1 MTGSIRTDMETTFT
15 RRNSHGAN
23 LKRWREWRGIKQEV
37 LADKIGVSQATLSG
51 YEKKDELE
59 PEVLEKITKALD
71 IPTEAITELN
81 EGALINIYSGT
92 WQDNATAAG
101 SIQNQTFNPIDK
113 IVESSIFKYPV
124 ISHVKSSSLT
134 TGRAGTVK
142 AINTPAIVGWIPD
155 SRNSNQT
162 IKPPI

>member
-71 IPTEAITELN
+71 IPIEAITELN

-101 SIQNQTFNPIDK
+101 SIQNHIFNPIDK
-113 IVESSIFKYPV
+113 IVELYER
-124 ISHVKSSSLT
+124 LL
-134 TGRAGTVK
+134 K
-142 AINTPAIVGWIPD
+142 AEQEKVTMLHDI
-155 SRNSNQT
+155 
-162 IKPPI
+162 IKDK

>member
-1 MTGSIRTDMETTFT
+1 METTFT

-59 PEVLEKITKALD
+59 PKALD
-71 IPTEAITELN
+71 IPIEAITELN

-113 IVESSIFKYPV
+113 IVELYER
-124 ISHVKSSSLT
+124 LL
-134 TGRAGTVK
+134 K
-142 AINTPAIVGWIPD
+142 AEQEKVAMLHEI
-155 SRNSNQT
+155 
-162 IKPPI
+162 IKDK

>member
-71 IPTEAITELN
+71 IPIEAITELN

-92 WQDNATAAG
+92 WQDNATVAR
-101 SIQNQTFNPIDK
+101 SIQNQIFNPIDK
-113 IVESSIFKYPV
+113 IVELYER
-124 ISHVKSSSLT
+124 LL
-134 TGRAGTVK
+134 K
-142 AINTPAIVGWIPD
+142 AEQEKVTMLHDI
-155 SRNSNQT
+155 
-162 IKPPI
+162 IKDK

>member
-1 MTGSIRTDMETTFT
+1 METTFT

-71 IPTEAITELN
+71 IPIEAITELN

-101 SIQNQTFNPIDK
+101 SIQNQTFNSIDK
-113 IVESSIFKYPV
+113 IVELYER
-124 ISHVKSSSLT
+124 LL
-134 TGRAGTVK
+134 K
-142 AINTPAIVGWIPD
+142 AEQEKVAMLHEI
-155 SRNSNQT
+155 
-162 IKPPI
+162 IKDK

>member
-1 MTGSIRTDMETTFT
+1 METTFT
-15 RRNSHGAN
+15 KRNSHGAN

-71 IPTEAITELN
+71 IPIEAITELN

-113 IVESSIFKYPV
+113 ELYER
-124 ISHVKSSSLT
+124 LL
-134 TGRAGTVK
+134 K
-142 AINTPAIVGWIPD
+142 AEQEKVAMLHEI
-155 SRNSNQT
+155 
-162 IKPPI
+162 IKDK

>member
-1 MTGSIRTDMETTFT
+1 METTFT

-71 IPTEAITELN
+71 IPIEAITELN

-101 SIQNQTFNPIDK
+101 SIQYQIFNPIDK
-113 IVESSIFKYPV
+113 IVELYER
-124 ISHVKSSSLT
+124 LL
-134 TGRAGTVK
+134 K
-142 AINTPAIVGWIPD
+142 AEQEKVTMLHDI
-155 SRNSNQT
+155 
-162 IKPPI
+162 IKDK

>member
-1 MTGSIRTDMETTFT
+1 METTFT

-101 SIQNQTFNPIDK
+101 SIQNQTFNRIDK
-113 IVESSIFKYPV
+113 IVELYER
-124 ISHVKSSSLT
+124 LL
-134 TGRAGTVK
+134 K
-142 AINTPAIVGWIPD
+142 AEQEKVAMLHEI
-155 SRNSNQT
+155 
-162 IKPPI
+162 IKDK

>member
-1 MTGSIRTDMETTFT
+1 METTFT

-101 SIQNQTFNPIDK
+101 NIQNQTFNPIDK
-113 IVESSIFKYPV
+113 IVELYER
-124 ISHVKSSSLT
+124 LL
-134 TGRAGTVK
+134 K
-142 AINTPAIVGWIPD
+142 AEQEKVAMLHEI
-155 SRNSNQT
+155 
-162 IKPPI
+162 IKDK

>member
-1 MTGSIRTDMETTFT
+1 METTFT
-15 RRNSHGAN
+15 KRNSHGAN

-71 IPTEAITELN
+71 IPIEAITELN

-113 IVESSIFKYPV
+113 IFELYER
-124 ISHVKSSSLT
+124 LL
-134 TGRAGTVK
+134 K
-142 AINTPAIVGWIPD
+142 AEQEKVAMLHEI
-155 SRNSNQT
+155 
-162 IKPPI
+162 IKDK

>member
-23 LKRWREWRGIKQEV
+23 LIRWREWRGIKQEV

-101 SIQNQTFNPIDK
+101 IIQNQTFNPIDK
-113 IVESSIFKYPV
+113 IVELYER
-124 ISHVKSSSLT
+124 LL
-134 TGRAGTVK
+134 K
-142 AINTPAIVGWIPD
+142 AEQEKVAMLHEI
-155 SRNSNQT
+155 
-162 IKPPI
+162 IKDK

>member
-113 IVESSIFKYPV
+113 IDELYER
-124 ISHVKSSSLT
+124 LL
-134 TGRAGTVK
+134 K
-142 AINTPAIVGWIPD
+142 AEQEKVAMLHEI
-155 SRNSNQT
+155 
-162 IKPPI
+162 IKDK

>member
-1 MTGSIRTDMETTFT
+1 METTFT

-92 WQDNATAAG
+92 WQDNATAAR

-113 IVESSIFKYPV
+113 IVELYER
-124 ISHVKSSSLT
+124 LL
-134 TGRAGTVK
+134 K
-142 AINTPAIVGWIPD
+142 AEQEKVAMLHEI
-155 SRNSNQT
+155 
-162 IKPPI
+162 IKDK

>member
-1 MTGSIRTDMETTFT
+1 MERHQT
-15 RRNSHGAN
+15 RSASR
-23 LKRWREWRGIKQEV
+23 Q
-37 LADKIGVSQATLSG
+37 IGVSQATLSG

-71 IPTEAITELN
+71 IPIEAITELN

-113 IVESSIFKYPV
+113 IVELYER
-124 ISHVKSSSLT
+124 LL
-134 TGRAGTVK
+134 K
-142 AINTPAIVGWIPD
+142 AEQEKVTMLHDI
-155 SRNSNQT
+155 
-162 IKPPI
+162 IKDK

>member
-1 MTGSIRTDMETTFT
+1 METTFT

-81 EGALINIYSGT
+81 EGALINIYSAHGKIT
-92 WQDNATAAG
+92 QLQPEAFKIKL
-101 SIQNQTFNPIDK
+101 SIP
-113 IVESSIFKYPV
+113 SIK
-124 ISHVKSSSLT
+124 
-134 TGRAGTVK
+134 
-142 AINTPAIVGWIPD
+142 
-155 SRNSNQT
+155 
-162 IKPPI
+162 

>member
-1 MTGSIRTDMETTFT
+1 METTFT

-23 LKRWREWRGIKQEV
+23 LKRWRKWRGIKQEV
-37 LADKIGVSQATLSG
+37 LADKIGVSLATLSG

-113 IVESSIFKYPV
+113 ISRALRTIIK
-124 ISHVKSSSLT
+124 
-134 TGRAGTVK
+134 GRARKGCH
-142 AINTPAIVGWIPD
+142 AP
-155 SRNSNQT
+155 
-162 IKPPI
+162 

>member
-71 IPTEAITELN
+71 IPIEAITELN

-101 SIQNQTFNPIDK
+101 SIQNQTFNSIDK
-113 IVESSIFKYPV
+113 IVELYER
-124 ISHVKSSSLT
+124 LL
-134 TGRAGTVK
+134 K
-142 AINTPAIVGWIPD
+142 AEQEKVAMLHEI
-155 SRNSNQT
+155 
-162 IKPPI
+162 IKDK

>member
-1 MTGSIRTDMETTFT
+1 MTGSIKTDMETTFT
-15 RRNSHGAN
+15 KRNSHGAN

-71 IPTEAITELN
+71 IPIEAITELN

-92 WQDNATAAG
+92 WQDNATVAG
-101 SIQNQTFNPIDK
+101 SIQNQIFNPFDK
-113 IVESSIFKYPV
+113 IVELYER
-124 ISHVKSSSLT
+124 LL
-134 TGRAGTVK
+134 K
-142 AINTPAIVGWIPD
+142 AEQEKVTMLHDI
-155 SRNSNQT
+155 
-162 IKPPI
+162 IKDK

>member
-1 MTGSIRTDMETTFT
+1 METTFT

-101 SIQNQTFNPIDK
+101 SIQYQTFNPIDK
-113 IVESSIFKYPV
+113 IVELYER
-124 ISHVKSSSLT
+124 LL
-134 TGRAGTVK
+134 K
-142 AINTPAIVGWIPD
+142 AEQEKVAMLHEI
-155 SRNSNQT
+155 
-162 IKPPI
+162 IKDK

>member
-1 MTGSIRTDMETTFT
+1 METTFT

-113 IVESSIFKYPV
+113 IAELYER
-124 ISHVKSSSLT
+124 LL
-134 TGRAGTVK
+134 K
-142 AINTPAIVGWIPD
+142 AEQEKVAMLHEI
-155 SRNSNQT
+155 
-162 IKPPI
+162 IKDK

>member
-1 MTGSIRTDMETTFT
+1 METTFT

-71 IPTEAITELN
+71 IPTEAITSLMKERL
-81 EGALINIYSGT
+81 
-92 WQDNATAAG
+92 
-101 SIQNQTFNPIDK
+101 
-113 IVESSIFKYPV
+113 SIFILAHGKITQLQPEAFK
-124 ISHVKSSSLT
+124 IKLS
-134 TGRAGTVK
+134 
-142 AINTPAIVGWIPD
+142 IP
-155 SRNSNQT
+155 S
-162 IKPPI
+162 IK

>member
-1 MTGSIRTDMETTFT
+1 METTFT

-71 IPTEAITELN
+71 IPIEAITELN

-101 SIQNQTFNPIDK
+101 SIQNQTSNPIDK
-113 IVESSIFKYPV
+113 IVELYER
-124 ISHVKSSSLT
+124 LL
-134 TGRAGTVK
+134 K
-142 AINTPAIVGWIPD
+142 AEQEKVAMLHEI
-155 SRNSNQT
+155 
-162 IKPPI
+162 IKDK